1 MRVQSPEIIR
11 EKAEMT
17 AYRIA
22 KMLGISQKNYNDIVS
37 GAIKI
42 PSGRV
47 IANLI
52 LIAVKYAKMTEKEA
66 LKLICDDFGIDQSE
80 MKERYND
87 NKKVEYKKK

>member
-1 MRVQSPEIIR
+1 MQVQSPEIIR
-11 EKAEMT
+11 KNANMT

-37 GAIKI
+37 GLIKI

-66 LKLICDDFGIDQSE
+66 LRLICDDFGIDQDV
-80 MKERYND
+80 MKERYNE
-87 NKKVEYKKK
+87 NKKVIKKK